1 MRTYSFREN
10 LKDFH
15 LPIVLVKPRNMLHK
29 VDIYYPFAIDTRLK
43 KSLIDP
49 CLFDI
54 LKSPSNLNLDETRIV
69 NKEYFQKATKSNE
82 VFHDGDYFPFWGVV
96 ERIGKNKI
104 KCYDGL
110 RRECE
115 KVKFSFDID
124 DQFFSD
130 DFFIDDSLCAQKG
143 KSQIQ
148 GILGIDFLRKHK
160 WIIDFKESIF
170 SY

>member
-54 LKSPSNLNLDETRIV
+54 LKSPSN
-69 NKEYFQKATKSNE
+69 
-82 VFHDGDYFPFWGVV
+82 
-96 ERIGKNKI
+96 
-104 KCYDGL
+104 
-110 RRECE
+110 
-115 KVKFSFDID
+115 
-124 DQFFSD
+124 
-130 DFFIDDSLCAQKG
+130 
-143 KSQIQ
+143 
-148 GILGIDFLRKHK
+148 FL
-160 WIIDFKESIF
+160 
-170 SY
+170 